1 MKTLFFNVFFLLLS
15 PWAFA
20 QSFSAEIIGEVFMG
34 YPDGNF
40 STVFKIVSGSL
51 KKGDKV
57 DIYAETGRK
66 FTCTINKIEIDEVGD
81 NRIAD
86 LAKAGE
92 TAFVDFFTSDNTT
105 GGADYLKKGYKIY
118 PSGFKVPEGANAV
131 STVISQKTQFNTTLD
146 GKAFK
151 GSVTYKGATLWRK
164 GVKNYQERPYLMLQF
179 ASVDAIDNRT
189 LTVQVFNPQEAPA
202 KYSAKDMEVNFSG
215 AKDGKK
221 ENTTIF
227 GFINGKANPPFVLEV
242 TKWQKISMDKAI
254 ISGKISGELPEVS
267 LFGVG
272 KRLNKFE
279 NGIFEGVEVEIFSTQ
294 PDMKEIMN
302 RGKN

>member
-1 MKTLFFNVFFLLLS
+1 MKTLYFNVLFLLFS

-20 QSFSAEIIGEVFMG
+20 QSFTAEITGEVFLG

-40 STVFKIVSGSL
+40 STVLKIVSGSL

-92 TAFVDFFTSDNTT
+92 TAFVDFFTNDNTSS
-105 GGADYLKKGYKIY
+105 GSDYLRKGYKVY
-118 PSGFKVPEGANAV
+118 PLGFKAPV
-131 STVISQKTQFNTTLD
+131 SSNVLTTATAKKVQFSATLD
-146 GKAFK
+146 ATPFK

-179 ASVDAIDNRT
+179 ASVDPIDNRT

-202 KYSAKDMEVNFSG
+202 KYGSKDMEVNFSG
-215 AKDGKK
+215 AQDGKK

-227 GFINGKANPPFVLEV
+227 GFVNGKANPSFTLDV
-242 TKWQKISMDKAI
+242 TKWQKVSADKAI
-254 ISGKISGELPEVS
+254 ISGKIFGELPEVS
-267 LFGVG
+267 LFGAG
-272 KRLNKFE
+272 KKLNKFE
-279 NGIFEGVEVEIFSTQ
+279 NGVFEDVEVEIFSTQ
-294 PDMKEIMN
+294 PDMKEMMKM
-302 RGKN
+302 GKN